1 MSILL
6 EFTRIWPSTTL
17 ETMTVWD
24 SPLFPTRI
32 RSPGSAFAKEVTETF
47 SHETVDANPT
57 RIVDER
63 YAATVRN
70 YSYGETIPDS
80 IYYEEYVNGW
90 IIYRG
95 TLYKRQV
102 NYLPS
107 YISVVYDGYIY
118 AQL

>member
-1 MSILL
+1 MKKILSVL
-6 EFTRIWPSTTL
+6 CIICFLQILIVCP
-17 ETMTVWD
+17 
-24 SPLFPTRI
+24 
-32 RSPGSAFAKEVTETF
+32 AFATETF